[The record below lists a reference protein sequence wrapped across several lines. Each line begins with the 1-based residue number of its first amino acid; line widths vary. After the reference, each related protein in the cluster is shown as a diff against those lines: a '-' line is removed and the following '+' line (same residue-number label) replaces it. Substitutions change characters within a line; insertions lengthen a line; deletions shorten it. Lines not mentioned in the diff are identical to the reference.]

1 MAGPRL
7 VGLGCAKID
16 RGLRKPRLRA
26 SDPLIISAAIM
37 ASRTPED
44 AIVQARRPLS
54 PHLQI
59 YRWYASMMMSILHRA
74 TGIALSVALLL
85 LVWWLVA
92 LASGPAAFE
101 RVHSLAGSWFGLLV
115 MFGVTVAWAYHL
127 LNGIRHLAWDAG
139 YGFHPTQFRR
149 SGMVV
154 AVGTGVLTVL
164 VWIAFLIA
172 R

>member
-1 MAGPRL
+1 
-7 VGLGCAKID
+7 
-16 RGLRKPRLRA
+16 
-26 SDPLIISAAIM
+26 M

-44 AIVQARRPLS
+44 AIVQAKRPIS

-92 LASGPAAFE
+92 LASGPAAFD

-115 MFGVTVAWAYHL
+115 MFGITVAWAYHL
-127 LNGIRHLAWDAG
+127 LNGIRHLTWDAG
-139 YGFHPTQFRR
+139 YGFHPVQFRR
-149 SGMVV
+149 TGMMV
-154 AVGTGVLTVL
+154 AAGTGILTIVI
-164 VWIAFLIA
+164 WIAFLIA